1 MSWVRRVLSEFG
13 IARQLPTSEELDR
26 THRKHRRTLEKAD
39 RVIEDY
45 RRLDGALRI
54 YVERKK

>member
-1 MSWVRRVLSEFG
+1 VLAHFG
-13 IARQLPTSEELDR
+13 LPR
-26 THRKHRRTLEKAD
+26 PTHRGELAATKPKHDAVIRKAD

-54 YVERKK
+54 VVKR